1 MEMCIILTGLKMLFL
16 RKSIILIIRRSNN
29 FQSKI
34 SISVLFGPTLKAV
47 FLSFFIV
54 MKEIT
59 LGSKSKPIAVLSGCK
74 QSWGFQ

>member
-47 FLSFFIV
+47 FLSLFIV

-59 LGSKSKPIAVLSGCK
+59 LGSKSKPISVLSGCK